1 MNFLNK
7 FNSIRKL
14 KMAIYLKKKLKI
26 SQQYF
31 IVNPLLE
38 HICLTRSPFALL
50 YVIKFAG
57 R

>member
-38 HICLTRSPFALL
+38 HICLTRSFALL